1 MYNVSSMH
9 CYGASKARDTEGCLG
24 ALLGEDGHRDG
35 DAHKHATP
43 VSGELGSFFFESR
56 QIRARHH
63 ALMLVGDDRPGK
75 AVDDNELRRLPPQ
88 RQNVRLTKQSSGISW
103 QTLLSGSRD
112 LSWRDV
118 ILDQKGKKRT
128 FPVR

>member
-24 ALLGEDGHRDG
+24 AIGGEGKDRHRNG
-35 DAHKHATP
+35 DAVKHPKAANS
-43 VSGELGSFFFESR
+43 VHFFFESR